1 MALGTRKNLVGVHDA
16 QGVVEA
22 ALGAPW
28 ITAIDAGG
36 MDDQDAA
43 TITDPDTNITL
54 ATRHI
59 FERDMNRG
67 MFVTARMVY
76 DDGISGV
83 TDPVVKLFGRHNSD
97 DMWQI
102 LENLNGDIAVTI
114 PTDLTNDVSDGT
126 LNFTHPD
133 GNTHVWDCFGC
144 NEFLFG
150 VETKLSATGIVT
162 TAYLEV
168 KVI

>member
-1 MALGTRKNLVGVHDA
+1 MALGARINLVGVHDA

-22 ALGAPW
+22 ALAAPW
-28 ITAIDAGG
+28 TTVIDAGG
-36 MDDQDAA
+36 VDGADASP
-43 TITDPDTNITL
+43 ITDPDTDIT
-54 ATRHI
+54 ASDHHI
-59 FERDMNRG
+59 FVRDMNRG

-83 TDPVVKLFGRHNSD
+83 TNPIIKLFGRHDSN

-114 PTDLTNDVSDGT
+114 AVDLTNDVSDGT

-133 GNTHVWDCFGC
+133 GSTHVWDCFGC

>member
-1 MALGTRKNLVGVHDA
+1 MTLGAPINLVGVHDA
-16 QGVVEA
+16 QGVVDMS
-22 ALGAPW
+22 LGAPW
-28 ITAIDAGG
+28 VTVIDAGG
-36 MDDQDAA
+36 VDGADASP
-43 TITDPDTNITL
+43 ITDPDANIT
-54 ATRHI
+54 ASDHHI
-59 FERDMNRG
+59 FTRDMKRG
-67 MFVTARMVY
+67 TYIVARMAY
-76 DDGISGV
+76 DDGLTTI
-83 TDPVVKLFGRHNSD
+83 TDPVVKLFGRHDSN

-133 GNTHVWDCFGC
+133 NSANVWDCMGC

-150 VETKLSATGIVT
+150 IETPLSATGTVT
-162 TAYLEV
+162 TARLEA

>member
-1 MALGTRKNLVGVHDA
+1 MALGAQINVVGVHDG
-16 QGVVEA
+16 QGVVES

-28 ITAIDAGG
+28 VTAIDAGG
-36 MDDQDAA
+36 MDAADASP
-43 TITDPDTNITL
+43 ITDPDADIT
-54 ATRHI
+54 ASDHHI

-83 TDPVVKLFGRHNSD
+83 TDPVVKLFGRYNSD
-97 DMWQI
+97 DKWQI

-114 PTDLTNDVSDGT
+114 ATDLTNDVSDGT

-133 GNTHVWDCFGC
+133 GSTHVWDCFGC

-150 VETKLSATGIVT
+150 VETKLSATGNVA